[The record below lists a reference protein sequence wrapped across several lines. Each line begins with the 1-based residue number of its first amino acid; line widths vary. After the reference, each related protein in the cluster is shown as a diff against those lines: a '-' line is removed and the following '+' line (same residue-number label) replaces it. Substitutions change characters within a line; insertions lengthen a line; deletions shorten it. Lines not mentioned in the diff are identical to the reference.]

1 MHVILGH
8 PNIWSR
14 CMQDN
19 MRLEGQGIL
28 IGVMDK
34 KKRQVKN
41 IAFGRVFY
49 VINFNLVIVVV
60 VLNFWRCVYIVKR
73 MCKWTGDGVV

>member
-1 MHVILGH
+1 
-8 PNIWSR
+8 
-14 CMQDN
+14 MQDN
-19 MRLEGQGIL
+19 MGLEGQGIL

-34 KKRQVKN
+34 KTGRLRL

-60 VLNFWRCVYIVKR
+60 VLNF
-73 MCKWTGDGVV
+73 